1 MRHIQKL
8 LIKRRMV
15 VCTNCGFLGWQHIA
29 SDGYSYL
36 SDRVHEC
43 GPKARTDFQTRI
55 FNGETAADLETHV
68 SSELRCSKLQWYLS
82 TATTPQTELL
92 LPPETI
98 RQPRQCPYFVKYQP
112 GYSPEEHKE
121 LKRDD
126 TTRRTLVKAS
136 LIGALIGAASAI
148 IAQFLYVSLT
158 TPP

>member
-1 MRHIQKL
+1 MRYIQKL

-43 GPKARTDFQTRI
+43 GPKGRTDFQTRI
-55 FNGETAADLETHV
+55 FNGEAAEDPETHV
-68 SSELRCSKLQWYLS
+68 SSELRCLALQWYLS
-82 TATTPQTELL
+82 TATTPQTELH

-98 RQPRQCPYFVKYQP
+98 RQPRQCLYFIKYQP
-112 GYSPEEHKE
+112 GYSPQEHKE
-121 LKRDD
+121 LKRDAD
-126 TTRRTLVKAS
+126 TRRAIVKAT
-136 LIGALIGAASAI
+136 LIGAAIGAASAI
-148 IAQFLYVSLT
+148 IAQFLYIYLT